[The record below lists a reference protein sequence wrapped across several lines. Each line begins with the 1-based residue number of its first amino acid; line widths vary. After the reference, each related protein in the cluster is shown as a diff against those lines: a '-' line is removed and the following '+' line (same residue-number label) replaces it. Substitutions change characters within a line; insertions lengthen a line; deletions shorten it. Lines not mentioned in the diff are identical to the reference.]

1 MPTAASVILSIASVS
16 MYPLCAWILIRA
28 IPQEQE
34 RPKWVKLLAWIF
46 YGVLC
51 VLLPN
56 LFLNDI
62 ITQIG
67 LTVYFLAVGRF
78 LYHKSRTGLMY
89 QLIFSFA
96 MYAAD
101 LTAVYIYMQ
110 IWTGTGVDSTAA
122 GMLLLILKPLFLM
135 LVTLLMRG
143 IVRRRCAGDKENLKV
158 RGMMLVP
165 VLSMVMLFLYVF
177 GADLFFWRYGYGW
190 LILYVVLALVIN
202 GYCLYF
208 WYDVAQTQELKH
220 RLELMQQQSE
230 LTHQYYEE
238 LEHNYS
244 ESRKV
249 IHDIRNHL
257 HAIEQMQKLE
267 NSTYLEDVHA
277 MLNSLGLKFY
287 TENRMF
293 NIILNDKLKKLRPEQ
308 VECNLGGI
316 SLEFVSDLDITT
328 IFANLLDNAVEA
340 AEQQQNFRLRIR
352 GEQIQDFSVVKIC
365 NTYYGSYAPGVS
377 GKEGHEG
384 IGFIN
389 VRQALEHYH
398 GEMHICYEEGIFEVT
413 VMFPLAFA

>member
-1 MPTAASVILSIASVS
+1 MPAAVSVILSITSLS

-56 LFLNDI
+56 LFWNDI
-62 ITQIG
+62 VTQIG

-96 MYAAD
+96 MCAAD
-101 LTAVYIYMQ
+101 LGAVYIWMQ
-110 IWTGTGVDSTAA
+110 LRTEMRIDGVTA
-122 GMLLLILKPLFLM
+122 GILLLILKPLFLL
-135 LVTLLMRG
+135 LVTMLLRE
-143 IVRRRCAGDKENLKV
+143 IVRRRYAGDKENLKV

-190 LILYVVLALVIN
+190 LVLYVALALIIN
-202 GYCLYF
+202 AYCLYF
-208 WYDVAQTQELKH
+208 WYDVAQTRELKH
-220 RLELMQQQSE
+220 RLELMQQQSI

-238 LEHNYS
+238 LEQNYS

-267 NSTYLEDVHA
+267 NSTYLDDVHA
-277 MLNSLGLKFY
+277 MLNSLGMKFY
-287 TENRMF
+287 TENRML
-293 NIILNDKLKKLRPEQ
+293 NIILNDKLKKLQPEQ

-316 SLEFVSDLDITT
+316 SLDFISDLDITT

-340 AEQQQNFRLRIR
+340 SEQQHDFRLKIR
-352 GEQIQDFSVVKIC
+352 GEQIQDFIVVKIC

-384 IGFIN
+384 IGFTN

-413 VMFPLAFA
+413 VMFPLTFA